1 MQERSGV
8 VLIIAVVGMLAVLAF
23 VKPPSHLGGCISL
36 NLIKNQ
42 VNKSTLG
49 SYCWTDNSGS
59 YCITRREK

>member
-1 MQERSGV
+1 MQIRGM
-8 VLIIAVVGMLAVLAF
+8 IIALIVGIILVGLIHS
-23 VKPPSHLGGCISL
+23 KKPSHLAGCISL

-59 YCITRREK
+59 YCITRR

>member
-1 MQERSGV
+1 MQERSGIIL
-8 VLIIAVVGMLAVLAF
+8 VLLVVGILAALAI
-23 VKPPSHLGGCISL
+23 VAPPSKLGGCISL

-59 YCITRREK
+59 YCLIRKEK